1 MYPNTHLPPAR
12 GPAVPQRTPLP
23 CLRAILGLL
32 LLMLAPL
39 AHGECSF
46 DKINGNN
53 NNGKGNRYTSG
64 AVHFTVASPIMLPF
78 DFNYGQLLTTPVT
91 ALPVNPP
98 KISCDSALY
107 GLSSSVAGW
116 PTDGPMYTYPL
127 GASGVGFR
135 LTQADDPGNYLAPI
149 GIAFNVNSK
158 DFNVATTLQL
168 AQVGTIENG
177 YTIPANTVLA
187 SWQWGSIVPEYFIL
201 DKAVKFQA
209 PACRVDLD
217 SKAIS
222 VQLPRVAS
230 GAFSGKDSTAGST
243 PFNIHLTCPSGVTA
257 TLDIQFDAQTGTAP
271 GYTTVLGN
279 QGTATGVGVEL
290 VDGNGVSVAFGQAT
304 RVGAI
309 SRNLTLPYAAQYHA
323 TATTVTGGSV
333 AAKATFTLS
342 YE

>member
-1 MYPNTHLPPAR
+1 M
-12 GPAVPQRTPLP
+12 
-23 CLRAILGLL
+23 RAIVVLL
-32 LLMLAPL
+32 LLMIAPL
-39 AHGECSF
+39 AHGACSF

-53 NNGKGNRYTSG
+53 NGNGNGNGNGGNRYTPG
-64 AVHFTVASPIMLPF
+64 AVHFSVQSPIMLPF
-78 DFNYGQLLTTPVT
+78 DFNYGQLLASPVT

-98 KISCDSALY
+98 KISCDFAFY
-107 GLSSSVAGW
+107 GLSNSVGGW
-116 PTDGPMYTYPL
+116 PTDNPSYTYPV
-127 GASGVGFR
+127 GSSGVGFR
-135 LTQADDPGNYLAPI
+135 LMQADDPGNYVAPF
-149 GIAFNVNSK
+149 GIVGNVNSK

-187 SWQWGSIVPEYFIL
+187 SWWWGGIVPMSFIL
-201 DKAVKFQA
+201 DNAVRFQA

-222 VQLPRVAS
+222 VQLPRIAS
-230 GAFSGKDSTAGST
+230 GAFSGKDTTAGAT
-243 PFNIHLTCPSGVTA
+243 PFNIHLACPSGVSA
-257 TLDIQFDAQTGTAP
+257 TLDIQFDAQTGTSP

-290 VDGNGVSVAFGQAT
+290 VDVNGVPVPFGQAT

-309 SRNLTLPYAAQYHA
+309 SRNMTLPYAAQYHA
-323 TATTVTGGSV
+323 TANTVTGGSV